1 MQPRTKTIFV
11 NGDRWTVRRC
21 RVPATIHGDCDYNT
35 RTIRV
40 SSKLHGE
47 DFLNVLLHE
56 ILHARFPDLSEEC
69 VSETAD
75 TLAAVTHFAGFRQPD
90 DHED

>member
-1 MQPRTKTIFV
+1 MDQRSKTIWI
-11 NGDRWTVRRC
+11 NGERWTMRRC
-21 RVPATIHGDCDYNT
+21 RVPASIHGDCDYNT

-75 TLAAVTHFAGFRQPD
+75 TLAAVTHFTGYRHSD
-90 DHED
+90 DLED